1 MTPPPSMIHR
11 FLTLPCLSVLLFAN
25 PAGVKGDSS
34 LPARTQQPI
43 RVRASEAFAACLGSP
58 LEAFSRQAGVPVVL
72 DVAEPDPP
80 GEADVVIGDDS
91 ELTRVLEGGVADLD
105 TSFDLGYIPWVFV
118 VPPGSPA
125 ELSASLA
132 GAEAIVLL
140 GGRVGRDARISLGQR
155 LPSGRV
161 RTTTSPIEVGRARYA
176 LVPRSLAGPG
186 DQRPAGVRPLVA
198 VAAAIREAGNPAGA
212 RRLLAF
218 LASTQGRSLLAPC
231 LSQSIDVSAA
241 AASDTS
247 SYALSVVD
255 WWLPQ
260 CSIERNGYSD
270 ARQVLGPPD
279 AASLGSRDQY
289 TGFMSLGQGGYVTV
303 DMGASAIDGPGADVR
318 VFQSVSGEW
327 VTLYAAT
334 SAQGPFTLVGLQ
346 TPCGVRTPGVFSNHC
361 DFDLHDGGMTEAR
374 YFKIEDGEIYPCLE
388 GGTITEGS
396 DIDGIQILNQ
406 KP

>member
-1 MTPPPSMIHR
+1 
-11 FLTLPCLSVLLFAN
+11 
-25 PAGVKGDSS
+25 
-34 LPARTQQPI
+34 
-43 RVRASEAFAACLGSP
+43 
-58 LEAFSRQAGVPVVL
+58 LEAFSRETRLPVAL

-132 GAEAIVLL
+132 GAEDVVLL
-140 GGRVGRDARISLGQR
+140 GGRVGRDARISLGTR
-155 LPSGRV
+155 LPPGRL
-161 RTTTSPIEVGRARYA
+161 RSSTDPIELGRARYA

-198 VAAAIREAGNPAGA
+198 VVAAIRQAANPAGA

-218 LASTQGRSLLAPC
+218 LASARGRRLLSAC
-231 LSQSIDVSAA
+231 FSESADVSAA
-241 AASDTS
+241 AAPEAGA
-247 SYALSVVD
+247 YALSVVD

-260 CSIERNGYSD
+260 CTIERNGYGD
-270 ARQVLGPPD
+270 ARQVLGAPD
-279 AASLGSRDQY
+279 AASLGARDQY

-318 VFQSVSGEW
+318 VFQSVSSEP

-334 SAQGPFTLVGLQ
+334 NAQGPFVLVALR

-361 DFDLHDGGMTEAR
+361 DFDLHDGGMAEAR
-374 YFKIEDGEIYPCLE
+374 YFKVEDGEVYPCLKGGTLTE
-388 GGTITEGS
+388 GG